1 MSNIFAKTSII
12 MTFENSVKKLEEIV
26 LKLESNEISL
36 EESIE
41 IYKEGITLLGDCRK
55 QLENAEML
63 VTVEETEQ

>member
-1 MSNIFAKTSII
+1 

-26 LKLESNEISL
+26 LKLENNEISL

-63 VTVEETEQ
+63 VTVEEPEQ

>member
-1 MSNIFAKTSII
+1 

-26 LKLESNEISL
+26 LKLENNEISL

-63 VTVEETEQ
+63 VTVEESEQ

>member
-1 MSNIFAKTSII
+1 

-26 LKLESNEISL
+26 LKLENNEISL

-41 IYKEGITLLGDCRK
+41 IYKAGITLLGDCRK

>member
-1 MSNIFAKTSII
+1 

-26 LKLESNEISL
+26 SKLENNEITL

-41 IYKEGITLLGDCRK
+41 IYKEGVTLLGNCRK

-63 VTVEETEQ
+63 VTVEETEN

>member
-1 MSNIFAKTSII
+1 

-26 LKLESNEISL
+26 LKLENNEISL
-36 EESIE
+36 DESIE

-63 VTVEETEQ
+63 VTVEESEQ

>member
-1 MSNIFAKTSII
+1 